1 MFKTISVEKIYSTS
15 NVRKEQDDSI
25 IDLMG
30 DIQRNGL
37 LQPIVVRD
45 DGNGKFEVI
54 AGHRRL
60 LAMKNLGEP
69 FIECNILEDIGDKD
83 RFILQLSE
91 NVQRRQMSAYELCEA
106 FDLMREKYG
115 CTDVQISKML
125 HKKPNYVADQRYAL
139 RLLESQYGS
148 DIPEEKKHLSASV
161 IKASAKKRTE
171 GKSVYTMGNGW
182 TCQQKGHSY
191 ILNCKNF
198 EFEQALN
205 KLLESWKD
213 DQ

>member
-1 MFKTISVEKIYSTS
+1 MFKTLSIEKIYSTS

-25 IDLMG
+25 LDLMG

-45 DGNGKFEVI
+45 DGNGKFEVV

-60 LAMKNLGEP
+60 LAMKNLGED
-69 FIECNILEDIGDKD
+69 FIECNIIEDCSDKD

-91 NVQRRQMSAYELCEA
+91 NVQRRQMSAYELCMA
-106 FDLMREKYG
+106 FDSLREKYG
-115 CTDVQISKML
+115 CTDVQISKLL
-125 HKKPNYVADQRYAL
+125 HKSSNYVADQRYAL
-139 RLLESQYGS
+139 RVLESQYGA
-148 DIPEEKKHLSASV
+148 DIPEDKKKLSAGI
-161 IKASAKKRTE
+161 IKASAKKKTE
-171 GKSVYTMGNGW
+171 GKSIYTMGNGW

-191 ILNCKNF
+191 IINCKNF

-205 KLLESWKD
+205 ELMKERK
-213 DQ
+213 